1 MSTDMDE
8 ITAFKTKIRPILGRS
23 ITDADF
29 VNLISLKKDK
39 FEGALEEKF
48 TNFRNKRIKSIN
60 EKTNLELEKRVFLQ
74 TIDFLWRSHLQYL
87 EHLRQ
92 VVGLRG
98 YAQKDPL
105 EEFKR
110 EAFNLFESLL
120 NKIKIDL
127 ITFLNNLEI
136 VTQDELNKQP
146 VEKESN
152 KVTKFPERK
161 MKRNEPCFCNSG
173 KKFKHCHGAL

>member
-1 MSTDMDE
+1 M
-8 ITAFKTKIRPILGRS
+8 
-23 ITDADF
+23 
-29 VNLISLKKDK
+29 
-39 FEGALEEKF
+39 
-48 TNFRNKRIKSIN
+48 
-60 EKTNLELEKRVFLQ
+60 
-74 TIDFLWRSHLQYL
+74 

-110 EAFNLFESLL
+110 EAFKLFESLL
-120 NKIKIDL
+120 NKIKADL
-127 ITFLNNLEI
+127 ITYLNNLEI
-136 VTQDELNKQP
+136 VTREELNEKSS
-146 VEKESN
+146 EKETKN
-152 KVTKFPERK
+152 IPKFPDRK